1 VKKLRKFQYQV
12 KKLFKIVYFNTPM
25 GAINY
30 EQQKK
35 LRIQRV
41 ISYTVYKS
49 SKFIKL
55 AKFVIKILVKIENLR
70 LRILVQ
76 LALFT

>member
-1 VKKLRKFQYQV
+1 
-12 KKLFKIVYFNTPM
+12 M

>member
-12 KKLFKIVYFNTPM
+12 KKLLKIVYFNTPM